1 MATLSS
7 HLLNSVNGTHASNVD
22 IIIYQIKSNGEKKV
36 FYESKTDAGG
46 RLLKEFNLNDEDCKS
61 DYEMVCKTGDYFS
74 EEKVVSEITIKF
86 KMKDPKKKYHIPII
100 ISPNG
105 YSTWWSD

>member
-22 IIIYQIKSNGEKKV
+22 IIIYQIKSNGEKKI
-36 FYESKTDAGG
+36 FYETKTDSGG
-46 RLLKEFNLNDEDCKS
+46 RLLKDFNLNDEDCKS
-61 DYEMVCKTGDYFS
+61 QYEIVCKNGNYFL
-74 EEKVVSEITIKF
+74 KKKIVSEIIVKF
-86 KMKDPKKKYHIPII
+86 KMEDPNKKYHIPII

-105 YSTWWSD
+105 YSIWWSD

>member
-46 RLLKEFNLNDEDCKS
+46 RLLKDLILMMKIVNL
-61 DYEMVCKTGDYFS
+61 T
-74 EEKVVSEITIKF
+74 
-86 KMKDPKKKYHIPII
+86 MKWFVKLAIIFQKKK
-100 ISPNG
+100 
-105 YSTWWSD
+105 

>member
-105 YSTWWSD
+105 YSAWWSN

>member
-7 HLLNSVNGTHASNVD
+7 HLLNSVNGSHASNVD

-36 FYESKTDAGG
+36 FYETKTDAGG

-86 KMKDPKKKYHIPII
+86 KMKDPKKK
-100 ISPNG
+100 
-105 YSTWWSD
+105 

>member
-36 FYESKTDAGG
+36 FYETKTDAGG

-86 KMKDPKKKYHIPII
+86 KMKDPKKKYHIPVII
-100 ISPNG
+100 APNG
-105 YSTWWSD
+105 YSVWWSK

>member
-1 MATLSS
+1 MHSKS
-7 HLLNSVNGTHASNVD
+7 DVDDLLNKAKN
-22 IIIYQIKSNGEKKV
+22 
-36 FYESKTDAGG
+36 AGG
-46 RLLKEFNLNDEDCKS
+46 RILKEFNLNDEDCKS

-74 EEKVVSEITIKF
+74 EEKIVSEITIKF

>member
-7 HLLNSVNGTHASNVD
+7 HLLNSVNGSHASNVD
-22 IIIYQIKSNGEKKV
+22 IIIYQIKSNGERKV
-36 FYESKTDAGG
+36 FHETKTDSGG

-61 DYEMVCKTGDYFS
+61 NYEMVCNIGEYFY
-74 EEKVVSEITIKF
+74 EKKIISEIVVRF
-86 KMKDPKKKYHIPII
+86 KMEDSKKKYHLPII

-105 YSTWWSD
+105 YSIWWSK

>member
-46 RLLKEFNLNDEDCKS
+46 RLLKEFNLNEEDCKS

>member
-7 HLLNSVNGTHASNVD
+7 HLLNSVNGTHASDVD

-36 FYESKTDAGG
+36 FYETKTDAGG
-46 RLLKEFNLNDEDCKS
+46 RLLKEFNLNEEDCKS

-105 YSTWWSD
+105 YSAWWSD

>member
-36 FYESKTDAGG
+36 FYETKTDAGG

-74 EEKVVSEITIKF
+74 EEKVNSLLNGFKNIALEKF
-86 KMKDPKKKYHIPII
+86 EEGTFPRKLFFIVNEKK
-100 ISPNG
+100 
-105 YSTWWSD
+105 

>member
-7 HLLNSVNGTHASNVD
+7 YLLNSVNGTHASNVD

-36 FYESKTDAGG
+36 FYETKTDAGG

>member
-7 HLLNSVNGTHASNVD
+7 HLLNSVNGTHASDVD

-36 FYESKTDAGG
+36 FYETKTDAGG

-105 YSTWWSD
+105 YSAWWSD

>member
-7 HLLNSVNGTHASNVD
+7 HFLNSVNGTHANDVD
-22 IIIYQIKSNGEKKV
+22 VIIYQIKSNGERKI
-36 FYESKTDAGG
+36 FCETKTDNGG
-46 RLLKEFNLNDEDCKS
+46 RILKEFELSNEDCKS

-74 EEKVVSEITIKF
+74 EKKIVSEITVKF
-86 KMKDPKKKYHIPII
+86 KMLDPNKKYHIPII

-105 YSTWWSD
+105 YSIWWSD

>member
-22 IIIYQIKSNGEKKV
+22 IIIYQIKSNGEKKI
-36 FYESKTDAGG
+36 FYETKTDSGG
-46 RLLKEFNLNDEDCKS
+46 RLLKEFNLYDEDCKS
-61 DYEMVCKTGDYFS
+61 QYEMVCKTGNYFS
-74 EEKVVSEITIKF
+74 KKKIVSEITVKF
-86 KMKDPKKKYHIPII
+86 KMLDPNKKYHIPII

-105 YSTWWSD
+105 YSIWWSE

>member
-105 YSTWWSD
+105 YSAWWSD

>member
-36 FYESKTDAGG
+36 FYETKTDAWG
-46 RLLKEFNLNDEDCKS
+46 RLLK
-61 DYEMVCKTGDYFS
+61 
-74 EEKVVSEITIKF
+74 
-86 KMKDPKKKYHIPII
+86 
-100 ISPNG
+100 
-105 YSTWWSD
+105 

>member
-22 IIIYQIKSNGEKKV
+22 VIIYQIKLNGEKKI
-36 FYESKTDAGG
+36 FYESKTDKGG
-46 RLLKEFNLNDEDCKS
+46 RILKEFDLDNEDCKA
-61 DYEMVCKTGDYFS
+61 DYEMICKSGDYFS
-74 EEKVVSEITIKF
+74 EKKVVSEITIKF
-86 KMKDPKKKYHIPII
+86 NMSDPKKKYHIPII

-105 YSTWWSD
+105 YSVWWSD

>member
-7 HLLNSVNGTHASNVD
+7 HLLNSVNGSHASNVD

-36 FYESKTDAGG
+36 FYETKTDAGG

-105 YSTWWSD
+105 YSAWWSD

>member
-22 IIIYQIKSNGEKKV
+22 IIIYQIKSNGEKKI
-36 FYESKTDAGG
+36 
-46 RLLKEFNLNDEDCKS
+46 
-61 DYEMVCKTGDYFS
+61 
-74 EEKVVSEITIKF
+74 VSEITVKF
-86 KMKDPKKKYHIPII
+86 KMLDPNKKYHIPII

-105 YSTWWSD
+105 YSIWWSD